1 MATKLLANQLRS
13 ILNDPV
19 EGFTVEA
26 DETNFFEWKVW
37 IEGPKDTCYAGGVF
51 QLCLKFPKDYP
62 MSPPEL
68 RYVSDFW
75 HPNVFANGKVCMSI
89 LHPPGEDVMSGEL
102 PEERWL
108 PTQSVT
114 TIILSLMSLL
124 NDPNCA
130 SPANVDASVEWR
142 NHREAFKNRC
152 HKLVEKANR
161 ECPPHVVIPHP
172 ESDADQHKRR
182 VQKFHEMNKDL
193 DYDDFYDNDAE
204 AGDDDD
210 NNDDDDESG
219 DENEF
224 LESEGDEINTDD
236 EQSPTVPVK
245 ETKTRSR
252 SGSNAG
258 SGVKKEEKE
267 SVHLEVV
274 QTEVKK
280 EDKGKGKGKAKEEN
294 SGAEQ
299 SEEDTHSSSTTHS
312 STTTSAATANISASV
327 TAQPSSSST
336 NPSPLVSPSA
346 PTPLP
351 SENNASSN
359 HNNNANS
366 SNNSNSHN
374 NNTNNNN
381 NNNNVAPPVSHKK
394 SKKGKKGKK
403 CVIM

>member
-13 ILNDPV
+13 LLNDPV
-19 EGFTVEA
+19 EGFAVEA
-26 DETNFFEWKVW
+26 DEMNFFDWKVW

-51 QLCLKFPKDYP
+51 QLSLKFPKDYP

-68 RYVSDFW
+68 KFVSDFW

-89 LHPPGEDVMSGEL
+89 LHPPGEDAMSGEL

-161 ECPPHVVIPHP
+161 ERPANVVIPHP

-193 DYDDFYDNDAE
+193 DYDDFYEND
-204 AGDDDD
+204 AGDDEG
-210 NNDDDDESG
+210 NNESG

-224 LESEGDEINTDD
+224 LESDNDEEINTDD
-236 EQSPTVPVK
+236 EQSPKVPSKPK
-245 ETKTRSR
+245 ETRSR
-252 SGSNAG
+252 SGSG
-258 SGVKKEEKE
+258 SGSGAEVAESEKKAET
-267 SVHLEVV
+267 VHLEVI
-274 QTEVKK
+274 QPDSKK
-280 EDKGKGKGKAKEEN
+280 EQDEKGKAKANDSSAESTEEEI
-294 SGAEQ
+294 SAAPIV
-299 SEEDTHSSSTTHS
+299 
-312 STTTSAATANISASV
+312 TTSSI
-327 TAQPSSSST
+327 AQPSSSSS
-336 NPSPLVSPSA
+336 NPSSSQSIVLVPAPSPAES
-346 PTPLP
+346 
-351 SENNASSN
+351 SSSN
-359 HNNNANS
+359 SNNNS
-366 SNNSNSHN
+366 
-374 NNTNNNN
+374 T
-381 NNNNVAPPVSHKK
+381 APPISNKK
-394 SKKGKKGKK
+394 EKRRGKKGKK

>member
-13 ILNDPV
+13 LLNDPV

-26 DETNFFEWKVW
+26 DEVNFFEWKVW

-51 QLCLKFPKDYP
+51 QLSLKFPKDYP

-68 RYVSDFW
+68 KLVSDFW

-89 LHPPGEDVMSGEL
+89 LHPPGEDAMSGEL

-161 ECPPHVVIPHP
+161 ERPANVVIPHP
-172 ESDADQHKRR
+172 ETDVDQRKRR

-193 DYDDFYDNDAE
+193 DYDDFYENE
-204 AGDDDD
+204 AGDED
-210 NNDDDDESG
+210 NNESG

-224 LESEGDEINTDD
+224 LESDNDEEINTDD
-236 EQSPTVPVK
+236 EQSPKALSKPK
-245 ETKTRSR
+245 ETRSR
-252 SGSNAG
+252 SDSSAEGADSE
-258 SGVKKEEKE
+258 KKAETT
-267 SVHLEVV
+267 VHLEVI
-274 QTEVKK
+274 QPDLKK
-280 EDKGKGKGKAKEEN
+280 DQDEKGKAKANDSSAESIEEEI
-294 SGAEQ
+294 STVPV
-299 SEEDTHSSSTTHS
+299 SITSSI
-312 STTTSAATANISASV
+312 AL
-327 TAQPSSSST
+327 PSSSST
-336 NPSPLVSPSA
+336 NPSSSQSIALV
-346 PTPLP
+346 PTPLT
-351 SENNASSN
+351 ESS
-359 HNNNANS
+359 
-366 SNNSNSHN
+366 NSNS
-374 NNTNNNN
+374 NNNN
-381 NNNNVAPPVSHKK
+381 NNIAQPVSNKK
-394 SKKGKKGKK
+394 EKRRGGGKKGKK